1 MSRRVPLLLA
11 SALAVV
17 PVVGA
22 DAAFPGRNGRI
33 AFEDGGAIV
42 VARADGR
49 GARRLTAG
57 GDDETPAWSP
67 GGTRI
72 AFARVEEELTSSSGS
87 IAVVRPNGRGLRIIT
102 NVAGESD
109 VVDVAPSWSPGGR
122 LIAFGRSAGAAQ
134 SDIWVVSPTGTRL
147 RALTTHAAD
156 DSDPAWSPDGRR
168 IAFESDRD
176 GNNEVYVM
184 RADGSG
190 ARRLTANAASDG
202 DPAWSPDGRRI
213 VFESNRAGND
223 DIFVMNRNGSRV
235 RRLTRTASDDSDPA
249 WSPDGRRIL
258 FESDRAGGDAIYS
271 MTTRGRGVRRVTRG
285 GGSDPDWERRRR

>member
-1 MSRRVPLLLA
+1 MSRRAPILLA
-11 SALAVV
+11 SALAVL

-33 AFEDGGAIV
+33 AFEDGGTIV

-57 GDDETPAWSP
+57 GDDEAPVWSP

-72 AFARVEEELTSSSGS
+72 AFARVEEEPTSSSGS
-87 IAVVRPNGRGLRIIT
+87 IAVVRPDGRGLRILT
-102 NVAGESD
+102 NLTGESD
-109 VVDVAPSWSPGGR
+109 VVDAGPTWSPGGR

-134 SDIWVVSPTGTRL
+134 SDIWVVSPTGAGL
-147 RALTTHAAD
+147 RPLATHAAD

-168 IAFESDRD
+168 NAFESDRD
-176 GNNEVYVM
+176 GNNEIYVM

-213 VFESNRAGND
+213 VFESDRAGND
-223 DIFVMNRNGSRV
+223 DVFVMDRNGRRV
-235 RRLTRTASDDSDPA
+235 RRLTRRASDDSDPA

-258 FESDRAGGDAIYS
+258 FESDRSGRDEVYS
-271 MTTRGRGVRRVTRG
+271 MSTRGRGVRRVTRG
-285 GGSDPDWERRRR
+285 GGSDPDWQRLRR